1 MNGNALR
8 KILVVNI
15 ADERIINQMQKET
28 ISIHAGH
35 QVDPATGALS
45 APIHLSTTFERHPTG
60 DYPLGFQ
67 YSRLENP
74 NRDALERKMTALEGG
89 AQAAAFASGSAAA
102 LTVFQALRPGDH
114 LLLPNDM
121 YFGICK
127 LIREVFIPWG
137 LEAAF
142 VDMTDLDQVQR
153 GVKENTRLIL
163 VETPSNPLLKITDIV
178 AVVEIARQAG
188 AWVLCD
194 NTVATP
200 ILQQPLNLGADLALH
215 ATTKYLG
222 GHSDVLGGVLVARQE
237 SQLWERVRFLQRNG
251 GAVPSPFE
259 CWLATRGIDT
269 LPYRVRTQAGNALK
283 IARFLNDHPQVEKV
297 YYPGLPDHP
306 GHQVAARQMT
316 AFGGLLSFQV
326 SGDQS
331 RSMQTAA
338 RLRLITRA
346 TSFGG
351 THSLIEHRASIE
363 EPGTTTPENLLRLS
377 IGLEHPDDLIADL
390 DQALT

>member
-1 MNGNALR
+1 MN
-8 KILVVNI
+8 KH
-15 ADERIINQMQKET
+15 QET
-28 ISIHAGH
+28 TSVHAGH
-35 QVDPATGALS
+35 EIDPATGALS

-74 NRDALERKMTALEGG
+74 NRAALEDKMAALEFGT
-89 AQAAAFASGSAAA
+89 QAAAFASGSAAA
-102 LTVFQALRPGDH
+102 MTVFQALRPGDH

-121 YFGICK
+121 YFGIRK

-142 VDMTDLDQVQR
+142 VDMTDLDGIQNRVQT
-153 GVKENTRLIL
+153 NTTLIL
-163 VETPSNPLLKITDIV
+163 VETPSNPLLKVTDIH
-178 AVVEIARQAG
+178 AVVARQVG

-200 ILQQPLNLGADLALH
+200 VLQHPLPLGADLSLH

-237 SQLWERVRFLQRNG
+237 SELWERIRFLQQNG

-259 CWLATRGIDT
+259 CWLTVRGIHT
-269 LPYRVRTQAGNALK
+269 LPYRVRTQANNALRV
-283 IARFLNDHPQVEKV
+283 ARFLKDHPQVERV
-297 YYPGLPDHP
+297 YYPGLEDHP
-306 GHQVAARQMT
+306 GHQVAAGQMT
-316 AFGGLLSFQV
+316 GFGGLLSFQV
-326 SGDQS
+326 KGGQS
-331 RSMQTAA
+331 RAMHAA
-338 RLRLITRA
+338 AELRLITQA

-351 THSLIEHRASIE
+351 TNSLIEHRASIE

-377 IGLEHPDDLIADL
+377 IGLEHPNDLIDDLN
-390 DQALT
+390 QALNGS